1 MISGRNCGL
10 MFYEHSVYLCIDFV
24 AVHIRPRVFFS
35 DVRCIHSS
43 ELVYLSTR
51 SAHFMYRAV
60 HFMFSGPFELR
71 LLAVYV
77 SALITT

>member
-1 MISGRNCGL
+1 MISGRNCGFL
-10 MFYEHSVYLCIDFV
+10 FYEHSVYLCIDVV
-24 AVHIRPRVFFS
+24 AVHIRPRVFFRTL
-35 DVRCIHSS
+35 DVFIP
-43 ELVYLSTR
+43 VNWYLSTS